1 MMIFFLLVRGKLLLS
16 KLLDRTACRTG
27 NEEIKK
33 HRRSQKGITLIHANK
48 FKMDVNYKLYLNCMK
63 KELTPPRTEANL
75 PIYIIFD
82 IACKPKLQDSIANT
96 RKTTAGK
103 HLPS

>member
-1 MMIFFLLVRGKLLLS
+1 
-16 KLLDRTACRTG
+16 
-27 NEEIKK
+27 
-33 HRRSQKGITLIHANK
+33 
-48 FKMDVNYKLYLNCMK
+48 MK